1 MRVYLWKNLR
11 ALYEAYVSGRN
22 LNASD
27 KELRGLLAAIV
38 GDLS

>member
-1 MRVYLWKNLR
+1 MWKNLR

-22 LNASD
+22 LSATD

-38 GDLS
+38 GDMS

>member
-1 MRVYLWKNLR
+1 MWKNLR

-22 LNASD
+22 LSATD
-27 KELRGLLAAIV
+27 KELRALLAAIV